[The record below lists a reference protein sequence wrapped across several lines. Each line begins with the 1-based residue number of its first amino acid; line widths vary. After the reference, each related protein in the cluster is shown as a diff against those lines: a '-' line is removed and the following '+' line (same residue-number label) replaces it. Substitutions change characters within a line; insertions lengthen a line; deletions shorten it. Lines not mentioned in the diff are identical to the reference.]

1 MIPASPQ
8 KPPYALTIASSDASG
23 GAGIQADLK
32 AMSAFGVYGGSVI
45 VGVTAQNTQGVTATE
60 VLPLGIIDAQFTAVM
75 EDLPVAA
82 IKLGMLATREVVT
95 WAADVVTAAGCP
107 VVVDPVMVATSGDQ
121 LLEDDAVE
129 AYRELIGAATIVTP
143 NADET
148 VALTGIAPTGA
159 DERAAAAAQYLDWGT
174 DAVLFKGGH
183 VDVAGETVVDVLV
196 TSGGE
201 EHFTHPRI
209 AEAMT
214 HGSGC
219 TLASAITAGLACG
232 EGLTSA
238 VAAATDYV
246 HRAVAHPAGIGANG
260 SVNHLV
266 TPPSE

>member
-1 MIPASPQ
+1 MRPTTPQ
-8 KPPYALTIASSDASG
+8 TPPYALTIASSDAGG

-45 VGVTAQNTQGVTATE
+45 VGVTAQNTTGVSATE
-60 VLPLGIIDAQFTAVM
+60 ILPLPIIEQQYDAVL

-82 IKLGMLATREVVT
+82 VKTGMLATREVVL
-95 WAADVVTAAGCP
+95 WAADALGAASFP

-121 LLEDDAVE
+121 LLADDAVE
-129 AYRELIGAATIVTP
+129 AYQALIGTATLVTP

-148 VALTGIAPTGA
+148 RALTGIDPTESSA
-159 DERAAAAAQYLDWGT
+159 RTRAAERYLGWGA

-183 VDVAGETVVDVLV
+183 VNVTDETVVDVLV
-196 TSGGE
+196 TADGE
-201 EHFTHPRI
+201 HRFTHPRV
-209 AEAMT
+209 EGTMT

-219 TLASAITAGLACG
+219 TLASATAAGLAAG
-232 EGLTSA
+232 EPLVDA
-238 VAAATDYV
+238 VAVATDYV
-246 HRAVAHPAGIGANG
+246 HRAVAHPAALGANG

>member
-1 MIPASPQ
+1 MTPTTPRT
-8 KPPYALTIASSDASG
+8 PPYALTIASSDASG

-60 VLPLGIIDAQFTAVM
+60 VLPLSIIDEQYSAVI

-82 IKLGMLATREVVT
+82 IKLGMLATQPVVA
-95 WAADVVTAAGCP
+95 WATDVVGTADCP

-121 LLEDDAVE
+121 LLEDAAVT
-129 AYRELIGAATIVTP
+129 AYRGLIGQATLITP

-148 VALTGIAPTGA
+148 RALTGIDPTGPDA
-159 DERAAAAAQYLDWGT
+159 RARAAAQYLEWGT
-174 DAVLFKGGH
+174 EAVLFKGGH
-183 VDVAGETVVDVLV
+183 VDRTGETVVDVLV
-196 TSGGE
+196 TADA
-201 EHFTHPRI
+201 EHRFTHPRI
-209 AEAMT
+209 GGAMT

-219 TLASAITAGLACG
+219 TLASAITAGLARG
-232 EGLTSA
+232 DELVDA

-246 HRAVAHPAGIGANG
+246 HRAVAHPAAIGANG